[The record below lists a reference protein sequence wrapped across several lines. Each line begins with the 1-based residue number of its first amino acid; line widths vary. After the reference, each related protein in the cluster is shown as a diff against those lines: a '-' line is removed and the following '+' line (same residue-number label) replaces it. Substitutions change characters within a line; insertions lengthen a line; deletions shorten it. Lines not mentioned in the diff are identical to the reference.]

1 MGEIWTDLG
10 KALVRQAATQAS
22 IDAVVVKA
30 AEERNAAKRMAAEEK
45 RMAAAAKSRQA
56 GAPAAKRQAG
66 VKFKCAH
73 GRQRSQCKDCGGS
86 GICEH
91 GRVRTQCK
99 DCCRASS
106 QHGSSFFQKTAAAT
120 RAVVE
125 ATAEAAAR
133 MTQAAMRAVVVA
145 GIETRQEAARAAD
158 LRGEPFAE
166 LKRGGSAG

>member
-1 MGEIWTDLG
+1 MESGMDFDREVSE
-10 KALVRQAATQAS
+10 ALDRQAATQAL

-30 AEERNAAKRMAAEEK
+30 AKERKAT
-45 RMAAAAKSRQA
+45 AAAK
-56 GAPAAKRQAG
+56 AAEKAADKLMKRKRNKSAST
-66 VKFKCAH
+66 A

-158 LRGEPFAE
+158 LRGEPFTE
-166 LKRGGSAG
+166 PEERGVGSVI